1 MSSCDGA
8 KWSALVSSKAWT
20 THLSDTDGRD
30 KALRTV
36 QYACK
41 IARTHPNAGVVARFL
56 QLESALS
63 LARQAF
69 RLGKWVN
76 IISKQHKMTQDEGP
90 LLEALA
96 ALGDLGIFCF
106 FILDNITFCIRSGL
120 VKGDRN
126 RMMSRAAKCWVL
138 SATSNLTAACLRLYR
153 VYTEKSQDADR
164 TRLHRKKKALLLSAI
179 RFLCDDIVAISL
191 SRTTPLST
199 GLVGACGVLS
209 SLIQSYNLWPK
220 RLIA

>member
-179 RFLCDDIVAISL
+179 R
-191 SRTTPLST
+191 
-199 GLVGACGVLS
+199 
-209 SLIQSYNLWPK
+209 
-220 RLIA
+220 